1 MTLATNSTIKEK
13 LLRETMEKQE
23 HKHNVDVFTDQ
34 KLYESP
40 NPTAGAALYAL
51 GNVPA
56 GRELYREVTGDKED
70 QPVENG
76 PETVHL
82 KKDQHFHSGPPK
94 TSTIYVNGQKKEVT
108 SKTLTFAEIVALA
121 YPTPPT
127 GSNILYTV
135 SYEDGPHANP
145 QGSLKEGESVKV
157 KNGMIFNVT
166 ATDKS

>member
-1 MTLATNSTIKEK
+1 MSEYQLE
-13 LLRETMEKQE
+13 LER
-23 HKHNVDVFTDQ
+23 KHPVRIHIDQ
-34 KLYESP
+34 NPYESP
-40 NPTAGAALYAL
+40 NPTTGEALYIL
-51 GNVPA
+51 GEVPV
-56 GRELYREVTGDKED
+56 GLELYREVTGDKED

-76 PETVHL
+76 HETVHL
-82 KKDQHFHSGPPK
+82 KEDEHFHSGPPK
-94 TSTIYVNGQKKEVT
+94 TYTIYVNGQKEEVT

-127 GSNILYTV
+127 GFNILYTV